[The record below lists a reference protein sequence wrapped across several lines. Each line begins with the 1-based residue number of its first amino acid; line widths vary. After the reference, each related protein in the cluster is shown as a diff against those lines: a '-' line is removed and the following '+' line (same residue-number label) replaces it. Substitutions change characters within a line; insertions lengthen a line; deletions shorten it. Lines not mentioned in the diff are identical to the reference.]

1 MTYKRQVKSGT
12 ESLSSR
18 LRIDGTGNGC
28 GLIPSPDYKF
38 WNETTVSLQ
47 LIDVGDKVELLSF
60 ALRGLAMLSRSNGT
74 LSDLWPLS
82 RGSFTLHCL
91 QTVVTKM
98 GCVEAQ
104 HIAN

>member
-1 MTYKRQVKSGT
+1 MDH
-12 ESLSSR
+12 
-18 LRIDGTGNGC
+18 DGLTTFPTCTGNGC
-28 GLIPSPDYKF
+28 GLIPFPDYKF
-38 WNETTVSLQ
+38 WSETTVSLQ
-47 LIDVGDKVELLSF
+47 LIDVGDKVEL
-60 ALRGLAMLSRSNGT
+60 RGLAMLSRSDGT